1 MNKGVFNDISIPTNV
16 TQVTFALKN
25 AGFEAFLV
33 GGCVRD
39 ILRGKKP
46 KDWDVTTNAT
56 PEQIIPLFTKTF
68 YENSFG
74 TVGVVIQE
82 GDNEEIIEVTPYRL
96 ESAYSDGRHPDQV
109 TFSKNILDDL
119 KRRDFTM
126 NAIAYDPSNGQ
137 IVDPYNGQADIK
149 TKTIRAVGDAGE
161 RFNEDGLR
169 IMRAIRL
176 AAELGFMIN
185 VDTEKAILSH
195 ITMLSKVAKERIRDE
210 FTKLIMS
217 DTPMIAL
224 VVAQKMGILPYI
236 APELEQ
242 GLHMKQNQA
251 HSYDVFEHLL
261 RSLQHAAD
269 KGWALE
275 IRLAALLHDI
285 GKPATCRFSPEKGD
299 VTFYGH
305 EVVGARM
312 TKKILE
318 NLKYPRKT
326 IDLVVKLVRWH
337 MFFSDTEQISLSAV
351 RRMIVNVGKENIWDL
366 MNLRACDRIGT
377 GRPKENPYRLR
388 QYKAMIEEAMRDP
401 ISVGM
406 LKLDGKGLME
416 VLQMQPGPRIGWILH
431 ALLEDVLENPALNT
445 KEKLKEMAMEL
456 NKLDDTELKTKAEAG
471 KQAKDTLEEAEID
484 SIKQKHHIK

>member
-1 MNKGVFNDISIPTNV
+1 
-16 TQVTFALKN
+16 
-25 AGFEAFLV
+25 
-33 GGCVRD
+33 
-39 ILRGKKP
+39 
-46 KDWDVTTNAT
+46 
-56 PEQIIPLFTKTF
+56 
-68 YENSFG
+68 
-74 TVGVVIQE
+74 
-82 GDNEEIIEVTPYRL
+82 
-96 ESAYSDGRHPDQV
+96 
-109 TFSKNILDDL
+109 
-119 KRRDFTM
+119 
-126 NAIAYDPSNGQ
+126 
-137 IVDPYNGQADIK
+137 
-149 TKTIRAVGDAGE
+149 
-161 RFNEDGLR
+161 
-169 IMRAIRL
+169 
-176 AAELGFMIN
+176 
-185 VDTEKAILSH
+185 
-195 ITMLSKVAKERIRDE
+195 MLSKVAKERIRDE

-456 NKLDDTELKTKAEAG
+456 NKLDDAELKTKAEAG